1 MDFLKYDIKDNGAFA
16 PFISTMEGTGA
27 DIEGSRVMFES
38 DNSAAK
44 MLADTLVEYEIMAP
58 AMEARKAKATP
69 AAGGEPPVAAAP
81 AAATPAAAAP
91 EKPAAAPKKVVAKK
105 DAAKP
110 AAKKPAVKKDGE
122 GPAPAADPAKP
133 AAPAA
138 AGEKPAAPGAP
149 AKVKAGKKEKP
160 AAPAA
165 EVKAEEKPAATGVDG
180 VVAGEDDPKAAEKGA
195 DSDTGKKV
203 TYSYG
208 DGKSITVSGGKIVD
222 IVGSKSL
229 AGAKGA
235 TFELRKEP
243 KVGEILYA
251 RINGKDWSTV
261 DQPLTDIG
269 GLPGDVAAKEGKP
282 EAGAK
287 EGKAA
292 EKAPAEDPSKKE
304 VYADIIEKVDSLG
317 LDDRMKKMVETK
329 ITKFIDE
336 LAAKKG
342 ADASEIY
349 QKLADNPMT
358 VGKMVF
364 GVIQKSDPA
373 LYEKLKEK
381 GLVNTEG
388 KGDNAASMTQKTELS
403 KAISQIVGEIEVPD
417 AFNVEIDD
425 TEWDN
430 ALIKAFGFPM
440 INLTSPL
447 VREMIRAQEPK
458 SQKRAYKEFKKQ
470 LKSDPDVAKALGIGL
485 AGTLGLGGGKKE
497 AATDKTTRID
507 TRTEG
512 VNSDGKVL
520 VEGPITDI
528 ANALK
533 SPVDVLK
540 SIAQNKGTPCR
551 RNNLVVMY
559 DEIDGKSGDSS
570 EAVKVTPLG
579 ASGGTLVDLNLSVQV
594 PMNHLTAFYS
604 VVDPK
609 ASFKSYA
616 KAMAEVNTK
625 SDNAAK
631 GLGGAAAAAG
641 KKLLSKIPLLG
652 RGAKKEL
659 DAEQA
664 NAETTAM
671 GELAMYVKENGHP
684 PFYLLKPKPEPK
696 EIDRWSDEDAANG
709 YQMITMNVDG
719 HKAGMILKE
728 KTAEALF
735 KVG

>member
-1 MDFLKYDIKDNGAFA
+1 MDFFKYDIKDNGAFA
-16 PFISTMEGTGA
+16 PFISTMEDTGA

-58 AMEARKAKATP
+58 AMEARKKAAP
-69 AAGGEPPVAAAP
+69 AAGGETPAPAAP
-81 AAATPAAAAP
+81 APAAPA
-91 EKPAAAPKKVVAKK
+91 PAAAPKKAAVRKK
-105 DAAKP
+105 AAV
-110 AAKKPAVKKDGE
+110 KKPAVKKASGA
-122 GPAPAADPAKP
+122 GSAPAV
-133 AAPAA
+133 
-138 AGEKPAAPGAP
+138 AGEKPAATA
-149 AKVKAGKKEKP
+149 AEVKADGKP

-165 EVKAEEKPAATGVDG
+165 EVKAGEKEKAAAAGVEG
-180 VVAGEDDPKAAEKGA
+180 VVAGEGEPKADEKGT
-195 DSDTGKKV
+195 DSDAGKKV
-203 TYSYG
+203 TFSYG

-222 IVGSKSL
+222 VVGSKSL

-235 TFELRKEP
+235 TFELRKKP

-251 RINGKDWSTV
+251 KINGRDWSTV

-282 EAGAK
+282 E
-287 EGKAA
+287 

-317 LDDRMKKMVETK
+317 LDDRMKKTVETR

-364 GVIQKSDPA
+364 GIIQKTDPA

-381 GLVNTEG
+381 GLVNSEG

-403 KAISQIVGEIEVPD
+403 KAISQLVGQIEVPD

-425 TEWDN
+425 SEWDN
-430 ALIKAFGFPM
+430 ALIKAYGFPM

-447 VREMIRAQEPK
+447 VREMLRAQEPK
-458 SQKRAYKEFKKQ
+458 AQKRAYKEFKKQ

-485 AGTLGLGGGKKE
+485 MGTLGLGGSSGDAKTDTKTKID
-497 AATDKTTRID
+497 AT
-507 TRTEG
+507 TEG
-512 VNSDGKVL
+512 VNTDGKVL
-520 VEGPITDI
+520 VEGPIGDI
-528 ANALK
+528 AKALK

-540 SIAQNKGTPCR
+540 SIAQNKGTPCH

-559 DEIDGKSGDSS
+559 DEIEGKSGDSS
-570 EAVKVTPLG
+570 ETVKVTPLG
-579 ASGGTLVDLNLSVQV
+579 ASGGTLVDLNLSVPV

-616 KAMAEVNTK
+616 KAMAEVNKK
-625 SDNAAK
+625 SDNAK
-631 GLGGAAAAAG
+631 LGVGGAAAAAG
-641 KKLLSKIPLLG
+641 KQLLSKIPLLG
-652 RGAKKEL
+652 RGAKKDLEAKESDGITKAL
-659 DAEQA
+659 
-664 NAETTAM
+664 

-684 PFYLLKPKPEPK
+684 PFYLLKPKSDPK

-709 YQMITMNVDG
+709 YQMVTMMVDG
-719 HKAGMILKE
+719 HKAGMILKA

-735 KVG
+735 KAG

>member
-1 MDFLKYDIKDNGAFA
+1 MDFFKYDIKDNGAFA
-16 PFISTMEGTGA
+16 PFISTMEDTGA

-58 AMEARKAKATP
+58 AMEARKKAAP
-69 AAGGEPPVAAAP
+69 VAGGETPAP
-81 AAATPAAAAP
+81 AAAAAAA
-91 EKPAAAPKKVVAKK
+91 ETKPAAAPKKAVAKK
-105 DAAKP
+105 APAAK
-110 AAKKPAVKKDGE
+110 AAVKKPAVKKASGT
-122 GPAPAADPAKP
+122 GPAPAAAED
-133 AAPAA
+133 
-138 AGEKPAAPGAP
+138 
-149 AKVKAGKKEKP
+149 KP

-165 EVKAEEKPAATGVDG
+165 EVKAEDKPAAPAAEVKTEEKEKAAAAGVDG
-180 VVAGEDDPKAAEKGA
+180 VVAGEGDPKADEKGT
-195 DSDTGKKV
+195 DSDAGKKV
-203 TYSYG
+203 TFSYG

-235 TFELRKEP
+235 TFELRKKP

-251 RINGKDWSTV
+251 KINGRDWSTV

-269 GLPGDVAAKEGKP
+269 GLPGDVVAKEGKP
-282 EAGAK
+282 EVAAK
-287 EGKAA
+287 EGKTE

-317 LDDRMKKMVETK
+317 LDDRMKKTVETR

-364 GVIQKSDPA
+364 GVIQKADPA

-403 KAISQIVGEIEVPD
+403 KAISQLVGQIEVPD

-425 TEWDN
+425 SEWDN
-430 ALIKAFGFPM
+430 ALIKAYGFPM

-447 VREMIRAQEPK
+447 VREMLRAQEPK
-458 SQKRAYKEFKKQ
+458 AQKRAYKEFKKQ

-485 AGTLGLGGGKKE
+485 MGTLGLGGSSGDAKTDTKTKID
-497 AATDKTTRID
+497 AA
-507 TRTEG
+507 TEG
-512 VNSDGKVL
+512 VNADGKVL
-520 VEGPITDI
+520 VEGPIGDI

-540 SIAQNKGTPCR
+540 SIAQNKGTPCH

-559 DEIDGKSGDSS
+559 DEIEGKSGDSS
-570 EAVKVTPLG
+570 ETVKVTPLG
-579 ASGGTLVDLNLSVQV
+579 ASGGTLVDLNLSVPV

-616 KAMAEVNTK
+616 KAMAEVNKK
-625 SDNAAK
+625 SDNAK
-631 GLGGAAAAAG
+631 LGVGGAAAAAG
-641 KKLLSKIPLLG
+641 KQLLSKIPLLG
-652 RGAKKEL
+652 RGAKKDLEAKESDGITKAL
-659 DAEQA
+659 
-664 NAETTAM
+664 

-684 PFYLLKPKPEPK
+684 PFYLLKPKSDPK

-709 YQMITMNVDG
+709 YQMVTMMVDG
-719 HKAGMILKE
+719 HKAGMILKA

-735 KVG
+735 KAG

>member
-16 PFISTMEGTGA
+16 PFISTMEDAGA

-58 AMEARKAKATP
+58 AMEAKGKAPSP

-81 AAATPAAAAP
+81 AADATP
-91 EKPAAAPKKVVAKK
+91 KPAAAPKKAVAKK
-105 DAAKP
+105 GAAKP
-110 AAKKPAVKKDGE
+110 AAKKAAVKKVSGT
-122 GPAPAADPAKP
+122 GPAPVAAPDKV

-138 AGEKPAAPGAP
+138 EKPAD
-149 AKVKAGKKEKP
+149 P

-165 EVKAEEKPAATGVDG
+165 EVKAGEKEKPAA
-180 VVAGEDDPKAAEKGA
+180 PAEGKG
-195 DSDTGKKV
+195 T
-203 TYSYG
+203 G
-208 DGKSITVSGGKIVD
+208 DGEVASVVVSD
-222 IVGSKSL
+222 
-229 AGAKGA
+229 
-235 TFELRKEP
+235 
-243 KVGEILYA
+243 
-251 RINGKDWSTV
+251 
-261 DQPLTDIG
+261 
-269 GLPGDVAAKEGKP
+269 AAP
-282 EAGAK
+282 
-287 EGKAA
+287 KAA

-317 LDDRMKKMVETK
+317 LDDRMKKTVETR

-364 GVIQKSDPA
+364 GVIQKADPA

-631 GLGGAAAAAG
+631 GLGGTAAAAG

-684 PFYLLKPKPEPK
+684 PFYLLKPKSEPK
-696 EIDRWSDEDAANG
+696 EVDRWSDEDAANG

>member
-1 MDFLKYDIKDNGAFA
+1 MDFFKYDIKDNGAFA
-16 PFISTMEGTGA
+16 PFISTMEDTGA

-58 AMEARKAKATP
+58 AMEARKKAAP
-69 AAGGEPPVAAAP
+69 AAGGETPAPAAP
-81 AAATPAAAAP
+81 APAAPA
-91 EKPAAAPKKVVAKK
+91 PAAAPKKAAVRKK
-105 DAAKP
+105 AAV
-110 AAKKPAVKKDGE
+110 KKPAVKKASGA
-122 GPAPAADPAKP
+122 GSAPAV
-133 AAPAA
+133 
-138 AGEKPAAPGAP
+138 AGEKPAATA
-149 AKVKAGKKEKP
+149 AEVKADGKP

-165 EVKAEEKPAATGVDG
+165 EVKADGKPAAPAAEVKAGEKEKAAAAGVEG
-180 VVAGEDDPKAAEKGA
+180 VVAGEGEPKADEKGT
-195 DSDTGKKV
+195 DSDAGKKV
-203 TYSYG
+203 TFSYG

-222 IVGSKSL
+222 VVGSKSL

-235 TFELRKEP
+235 TFELRKKP

-251 RINGKDWSTV
+251 KINGRDWSTV

-282 EAGAK
+282 E
-287 EGKAA
+287 

-317 LDDRMKKMVETK
+317 LDDRMKKTVETR

-364 GVIQKSDPA
+364 GIIQKTDPA

-381 GLVNTEG
+381 GLVNSEG

-403 KAISQIVGEIEVPD
+403 KAISQLVGQIEVPD

-425 TEWDN
+425 SEWDN
-430 ALIKAFGFPM
+430 ALIKAYGFPM

-447 VREMIRAQEPK
+447 VREMLRAQEPK
-458 SQKRAYKEFKKQ
+458 AQKRAYKEFKKQ

-485 AGTLGLGGGKKE
+485 MGTLGLGGSSGDAKTDTKTKID
-497 AATDKTTRID
+497 AT
-507 TRTEG
+507 TEG
-512 VNSDGKVL
+512 VNTDGKVL
-520 VEGPITDI
+520 VEGPIGDI
-528 ANALK
+528 AKALK

-540 SIAQNKGTPCR
+540 SIAQNKGTPCH

-559 DEIDGKSGDSS
+559 DEIEGKSGDSS
-570 EAVKVTPLG
+570 ETVKVTPLG
-579 ASGGTLVDLNLSVQV
+579 ASGGTLVDLNLSVPV

-616 KAMAEVNTK
+616 KAMAEVNKK
-625 SDNAAK
+625 SDNAK
-631 GLGGAAAAAG
+631 LGVGGAAAAAG
-641 KKLLSKIPLLG
+641 KQLLSKIPLLG
-652 RGAKKEL
+652 RGAKKDLEAKESDGITKAL
-659 DAEQA
+659 
-664 NAETTAM
+664 

-684 PFYLLKPKPEPK
+684 PFYLLKPKSDPK

-709 YQMITMNVDG
+709 YQMVTMMVDG
-719 HKAGMILKE
+719 HKAGMILKA

-735 KVG
+735 KAG

>member
-1 MDFLKYDIKDNGAFA
+1 MDFFKYDIKDNGAFA
-16 PFISTMEGTGA
+16 PFISTMEDTGA

-58 AMEARKAKATP
+58 AMEARKKAAP
-69 AAGGEPPVAAAP
+69 AAGGETPAPAAP
-81 AAATPAAAAP
+81 APAAPA
-91 EKPAAAPKKVVAKK
+91 PAAAPKKAAVRKK
-105 DAAKP
+105 AAV
-110 AAKKPAVKKDGE
+110 KKPAVKKASGA
-122 GPAPAADPAKP
+122 GSAPAV
-133 AAPAA
+133 
-138 AGEKPAAPGAP
+138 AGEKPAATA
-149 AKVKAGKKEKP
+149 AEVKADGKPAATAAEVKADGKP

-165 EVKAEEKPAATGVDG
+165 EVKAGEKEKAAAAGVEG
-180 VVAGEDDPKAAEKGA
+180 VVAGEGEPKADEKGT
-195 DSDTGKKV
+195 DSDAGKKV
-203 TYSYG
+203 TFSYG

-222 IVGSKSL
+222 VVGSKSL

-235 TFELRKEP
+235 TFELRKKP

-251 RINGKDWSTV
+251 KINGRDWSTV

-282 EAGAK
+282 E
-287 EGKAA
+287 

-317 LDDRMKKMVETK
+317 LDDRMKKTVETR

-364 GVIQKSDPA
+364 GIIQKTDPA

-381 GLVNTEG
+381 GLVNSEG

-403 KAISQIVGEIEVPD
+403 KAISQLVGQIEVPD

-425 TEWDN
+425 SEWDN
-430 ALIKAFGFPM
+430 ALIKAYGFPM

-447 VREMIRAQEPK
+447 VREMLRAQEPK
-458 SQKRAYKEFKKQ
+458 AQKRAYKEFKKQ

-485 AGTLGLGGGKKE
+485 MGTLGLGGSSGDAKTDTKTKID
-497 AATDKTTRID
+497 AT
-507 TRTEG
+507 TEG
-512 VNSDGKVL
+512 VNTDGKVL
-520 VEGPITDI
+520 VEGPIGDI
-528 ANALK
+528 AKALK

-540 SIAQNKGTPCR
+540 SIAQNKGTPCH

-559 DEIDGKSGDSS
+559 DEIEGKSGDSS
-570 EAVKVTPLG
+570 ETVKVTPLG
-579 ASGGTLVDLNLSVQV
+579 ASGGTLVDLNLSVPV

-616 KAMAEVNTK
+616 KAMAEVNKK
-625 SDNAAK
+625 SDNAK
-631 GLGGAAAAAG
+631 LGVGGAAAAAG
-641 KKLLSKIPLLG
+641 KQLLSKIPLLG
-652 RGAKKEL
+652 RGAKKDLEAKESDGITKAL
-659 DAEQA
+659 
-664 NAETTAM
+664 

-684 PFYLLKPKPEPK
+684 PFYLLKPKSDPK

-709 YQMITMNVDG
+709 YQMVTMMVDG
-719 HKAGMILKE
+719 HKAGMILKA

-735 KVG
+735 KAG